1 MVKIKR
7 TSKIILILI
16 LFTSCSNLNKQN
28 NSKYIS
34 NDLEKY
40 KKLVNLKFCPIE
52 ARWTLEKLS
61 ASRNEEK
68 PYCIYSIIKLKSLD
82 KKFIDSMVN
91 YEKDIQDKIYI
102 NKNKINYPIFKALK
116 IKAKKEGD
124 FYKLNQ
130 SVYPIN
136 LITKNLFLKGY
147 FLIINENYL
156 FVTVCE
162 GD

>member
-1 MVKIKR
+1 MVKIKVI
-7 TSKIILILI
+7 SKVILLLI
-16 LFTSCSNLNKQN
+16 LFTSCSNVQKQN
-28 NSKYIS
+28 NSKHIS
-34 NDLEKY
+34 NDLKKY
-40 KKLVNLKFCPIE
+40 KKLVNLKFSPIE

-68 PYCIYSIIKLKSLD
+68 PYCIYSIIKLKSED
-82 KKFIDSMVN
+82 KKFIDSIVTF
-91 YEKDIQDKIYI
+91 ETDIQDKIYI
-102 NKNKINYPIFKALK
+102 NKTKINYPIFKALK

-130 SVYPIN
+130 AVYPIN

-147 FLIINENYL
+147 FLIVNKHYL